1 MIETRR
7 LNYEDFLFEKLTYNE
22 KSGVLKVF
30 YKERG
35 GKRDGHEHTSVETPH
50 PDLLNA
56 LQELNPHFARVFGLV
71 TGWEF
76 ALEETRKDLD
86 RMTVARQGFKESNDS
101 VKVIS
106 VARYG
111 DGETEG
117 VKMSAFLKCL
127 NGETKV
133 NCPVIRFG
141 SEAMGI
147 EQTVQKLFENVKQ
160 EAFGFIFQNKRK
172 QYTIEEQ
179 EALENKKNKK
189 SKKNKN
195 QLDIEVEAENVES
208 N

>member
-22 KSGVLKVF
+22 KSGVLKIF

-35 GKRDGHEHTSVETPH
+35 GKRDGHEHTSLETPH

-56 LQELNPHFARVFGLV
+56 IQEMNPHFARVYGLQA
-71 TGWEF
+71 GWDF

-86 RMTVARQGFKESNDS
+86 RMQIARQGSKEANNA

-106 VARYG
+106 VTLYG
-111 DGETEG
+111 EGETEG
-117 VKMSAFLKCL
+117 VKLGAFLKCL

-133 NCPVIRFG
+133 SCPVIRFG

-147 EQTVQKLFENVKQ
+147 EQTVKGLFEAIKQ
-160 EAFGFIFQNKRK
+160 EAFGFVFQNKRK
-172 QYTIEEQ
+172 QYTLEEQ
-179 EALENKKNKK
+179 EEMETKK
-189 SKKNKN
+189 SKGKKNKN
-195 QLDIEVEAENVES
+195 QLDIIVEAENVEG
-208 N
+208 